1 MNVVEQVDM
10 TLTANDT
17 AAQLT
22 ELNRIVN
29 SPRSSA
35 EIRSLALSLAY
46 EYGKLDGR
54 RIAAGNIAKSLGI
67 PDGSAVRS

>member
-1 MNVVEQVDM
+1 VSLVDQTA
-10 TLTANDT
+10 TLM
-17 AAQLT
+17 AAQLV

-54 RIAAGNIAKSLGI
+54 KLAADNIARTLHIG
-67 PDGSAVRS
+67 AVRP